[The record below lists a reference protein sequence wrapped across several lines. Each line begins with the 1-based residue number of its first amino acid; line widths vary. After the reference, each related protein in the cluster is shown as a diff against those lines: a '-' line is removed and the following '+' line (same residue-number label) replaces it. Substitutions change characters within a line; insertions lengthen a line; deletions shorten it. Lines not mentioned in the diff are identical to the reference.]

1 MRTTI
6 AIDDALMGDLMHS
19 EPGVSRSEAV
29 RRAIRD
35 YLGRKRVDEFMKLAG
50 SRLVDLDWRA
60 VERQELDQV
69 KQTRRAARHRRSG
82 RQR

>member
-6 AIDDALMGDLMHS
+6 AIDEGLMGDLMRS

-29 RRAIRD
+29 RRAVRD
-35 YLGRKRVDEFMKLAG
+35 YLRRKRVDEFMTLAG
-50 SRLVDLDWRA
+50 SRLVDLDWRD
-60 VERQELDQV
+60 VERQELDHV
-69 KQTRRAARHRRSG
+69 KHTRHATRHRRSG